1 MPTYDAQQ
9 TSFYLSM
16 LSNITSNF
24 ETSDVTTLG
33 EQYLLAIAPKV
44 AVPRTNVAGHPPAQV
59 QPAVKA
65 LIGDWS
71 LKWGPSVAI
80 KGSAASNSLFVAYC
94 ASLEF
99 EDGTY
104 PTYVVAI
111 AGTDPYSAFDW
122 IVEDANVASI
132 VPWEGFTSA
141 QIGAGSTD
149 EGEILPPL
157 TKPYISKGTAD
168 GVNTLTTM
176 LPTPSGVETG
186 KTLHEF
192 LSSIQGKTARVVFTG
207 HSLGGALSPTLALYL
222 EEKGVLNGFEK
233 VLVYPSAGPTP
244 GNEHFRDRFKAAFPP
259 SPHPATSY
267 KAWNTNIT
275 NGRDVVPHAW
285 AVVTMAQIP
294 TIYGNDE
301 ASPLPE
307 GVKDVVELADGLVA
321 AAGRKGMFY
330 ARIPHWIDDRPYD
343 GYPPNSL
350 LQFLTVLGQEHV
362 QAYSNA
368 NIFGTEP
375 GIIVPEAPIPYWN
388 LIPLLDGVK
397 FR

>member
-1 MPTYDAQQ
+1 MASYDAYQ
-9 TSFYLSM
+9 TTFYLSM
-16 LSNITSNF
+16 LANITSHF
-24 ETSDVTTLG
+24 KTRDVTTLG

-44 AVPRTNVAGHPPAQV
+44 EAPRTPVAGHMPATV
-59 QPAVKA
+59 QPAVQA

-71 LKWGPSVAI
+71 LKWGPSVVI
-80 KGSAASNSLFVAYC
+80 KDSAASNSLFVAYRQ
-94 ASLEF
+94 SVEF
-99 EDGTY
+99 EDGAY

-122 IVEDANVASI
+122 IVEDANVVSI
-132 VPWEGFTSA
+132 VPWEAFVSA
-141 QIGAGSTD
+141 EIGAGSTD
-149 EGEILPPL
+149 EGDILPPL

-186 KTLHEF
+186 KILHEF
-192 LSSIQGKTARVVFTG
+192 LSSVQGKTARVIFTG
-207 HSLGGALSPTLALYL
+207 HSLGGALSPALALYL
-222 EEKGVLNGFEK
+222 QEKGALSGFEK

-244 GNEHFRDRFKAAFPP
+244 GNEHFRDRFKSAFPP
-259 SPHPATSY
+259 APHPATSY

-285 AVVTMAQIP
+285 ASVTMAQIP
-294 TIYGNDE
+294 AIYGNDP
-301 ASPLPE
+301 ASPLPD
-307 GVKDVVELADGLVA
+307 GVKDVIRLADGLVA
-321 AAGRKGMFY
+321 AAAAKGMVY

-350 LQFLTVLGQEHV
+350 SQFLSVLGQEHV

-368 NIFGTEP
+368 NVFGTEP

-388 LIPLLDGVK
+388 LIPLLDGVS